1 MSIIDKIPGMGDND
15 LMKLFKN
22 ALRLIREERMVKE
35 AQDVTFAIQQE
46 WGKRM
51 ELAKEKNYK
60 AETPEEGLLKT
71 MGYKVG
77 NDAEPQHVRYQ
88 LLNYIITGQL
98 PFVGS
103 PAYMLEWGEPSTKE
117 RYRKLHR
124 VIKILASSGARF
136 DNMEKAVADWED
148 DLVWLEQQWRHH
160 FY

>member
-1 MSIIDKIPGMGDND
+1 MSIVNKIPGMGDND
-15 LMKLFKN
+15 LLKLFKN

-46 WGKRM
+46 WARRM

-124 VIKILASSGARF
+124 VIKILASSGAHF